1 MSRESL
7 DYHGHKCYTITKMT
21 KKDETVKMANAN
33 FHMEFI
39 KVDTEREGMRL
50 YDAKSAPLRL
60 YGVFHDGKCY
70 RRLPENVAEATNPGV
85 VGLSKNT
92 AGGRV
97 RFTTDSPYVF
107 IKTVYNSAHVMTH
120 MPLSG
125 SSSFDMYVYEDGK
138 EIYDSTFRAP
148 MPEETVG
155 GYESIRD
162 WGTRKMRTVNIN
174 FPLYNDVDELYIGL
188 DENAAVEPAPDYK
201 YEKPIVYYGS
211 SITQGGCA
219 SRPGTCYQGFVT
231 RHFDINH
238 VNLGFSGN
246 ARAEDAIAEY
256 IAGLDMSAFV
266 YDYDH
271 NAPTKEHLAQTH
283 ERMFGKIRE
292 KNPTLPIIMMS
303 RPRFKKSIDELSRF
317 EIIKRTYEN
326 AKAECDKNVYLIDG
340 SELCLDNENTVDGCH
355 PTDYGFKCMA
365 DRLIKELSKIIK

>member
-1 MSRESL
+1 
-7 DYHGHKCYTITKMT
+7 
-21 KKDETVKMANAN
+21 MANAS

-50 YDAKSAPLRL
+50 YDAKSAPFRL

-70 RRLPENVAEATNPGV
+70 RRLPENVAEATSAAV
-85 VGLSKNT
+85 AGLAKNT
-92 AGGRV
+92 AGGRI
-97 RFTTDSPYVF
+97 RFRTDSPYLLL
-107 IKTVYNSAHVMTH
+107 KCVYGSAHVMTH
-120 MPLSG
+120 MPLTG
-125 SSSFDMYVYEDGK
+125 SSGFDLYQYVDGK
-138 EIYDSTFRAP
+138 EEYVSTFRP
-148 MPEETVG
+148 PQPENSVG
-155 GYESIRD
+155 GYEAIREL
-162 WGTRKMRTVNIN
+162 GTREMRTFNIN
-174 FPLYNDVDELYIGL
+174 FPLYNSVDELYIGL
-188 DENAAVEPAPDYK
+188 DENAAVLPAPDYK

-246 ARAEDAIAEY
+246 ARAEDAIADY
-256 IAGLDMSAFV
+256 IAGLDMSVFV

-271 NAPTKEHLAQTH
+271 NAPTAEHLEATH
-283 ERMFGKIRE
+283 ERMFKKIRAAH
-292 KNPTLPIIMMS
+292 PDMPIIMMS
-303 RPRFKKSIDELSRF
+303 RPKFTKSKDEAARF

-326 AKAECDKNVYLIDG
+326 AKAAGDDFVYLIDG